1 MLESNTI
8 AIPPIP
14 VAEALEAAPET
25 QQKPLS
31 RHTSLRSIGLV
42 LLCTVIGAA
51 AQIFLRYGA
60 EHLTGAGIRG
70 VLTNWPLLAGYVCLG
85 INTLLLIVAL
95 RNGQLSVLYPIIAL
109 TYVWVTILS
118 PVFFADTVNFYKIA
132 GVFFIVLGVSFIG
145 AGSRS

>member
-1 MLESNTI
+1 MPGFDTLVSPSVTVTE
-8 AIPPIP
+8 
-14 VAEALEAAPET
+14 ELEAAPEA
-25 QQKPLS
+25 QPDSLS

-70 VLTNWPLLAGYVCLG
+70 ILTNWPLLAGYVCLG

-118 PVFFADTVNFYKIA
+118 PIFFTDTVNFYKIV
-132 GVFFIVLGVSFIG
+132 GVSFIVLGVSFIG

>member
-1 MLESNTI
+1 VLESDSI
-8 AIPPIP
+8 VISPVP
-14 VAEALEAAPET
+14 VAEALEAAPQA
-25 QQKPLS
+25 QQNSLS
-31 RHTSLRSIGLV
+31 GHTSLRSIGLV

-60 EHLTGAGIRG
+60 DHLTGAGIRG
-70 VLTNWPLLAGYVCLG
+70 ILTNWSLLAGYVCLG

-118 PVFFADTVNFYKIA
+118 PIFFADTVNIYKIV
-132 GVFFIVLGVSFIG
+132 GVCFIVLGVSFIG